1 MVDKSFEEP
10 DDIDLKMINQKTG
23 EIFKV
28 SKKIDVTA
36 LMQKKNDMLL
46 DEENFRNELKK
57 NIRNDKVMSEAY
69 REHIVQK

>member
-1 MVDKSFEEP
+1 VVDKSFEEP
-10 DDIDLKMINQKTG
+10 DDIDVKMINQKTG
-23 EIFKV
+23 EIIQV